1 MIPGNAQILTCP
13 HCHAHKEVMSLMSG
27 NTFGQKVWSDNK
39 RIAPMLPQVSF
50 VQKCPSCNGYFLM
63 SRQEPDYGS
72 RSSFELGDLSY
83 PETKEAWMSL
93 KDIPDL
99 TENERLSMLI
109 MQVWAYNDKFTR
121 ETTNPVPREEQ
132 AYINGIIDQL
142 LNLDKVDTLLKAE
155 LLREAGRF
163 DESMQLLDNYSTD
176 DSFLN
181 KLQAKIRK
189 QVQASDTR
197 PFLISSMF

>member
-1 MIPGNAQILTCP
+1 
-13 HCHAHKEVMSLMSG
+13 
-27 NTFGQKVWSDNK
+27 
-39 RIAPMLPQVSF
+39 
-50 VQKCPSCNGYFLM
+50 M

-93 KDIPDL
+93 KDTPDL

-189 QVQASDTR
+189 LDQASDTR

>member
-1 MIPGNAQILTCP
+1 
-13 HCHAHKEVMSLMSG
+13 
-27 NTFGQKVWSDNK
+27 
-39 RIAPMLPQVSF
+39 
-50 VQKCPSCNGYFLM
+50 
-63 SRQEPDYGS
+63 
-72 RSSFELGDLSY
+72 
-83 PETKEAWMSL
+83 MSL
-93 KDIPDL
+93 KDTPDL

-197 PFLISSMF
+197 PFLISAMF